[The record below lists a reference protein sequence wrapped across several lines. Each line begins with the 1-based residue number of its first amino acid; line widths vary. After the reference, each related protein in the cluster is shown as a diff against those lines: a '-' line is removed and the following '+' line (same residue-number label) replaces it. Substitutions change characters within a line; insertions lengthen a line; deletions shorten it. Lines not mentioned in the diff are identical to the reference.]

1 MDRPHCCSV
10 RREEGGGRREEGG
23 GRRRRKIGRGRG
35 GVEGGGEGWDAHVL
49 RFFPPSVSFFENF
62 EMD

>member
-10 RREEGGGRREEGG
+10 RREEGG

-35 GVEGGGEGWDAHVL
+35 GGEGGGEGGDA
-49 RFFPPSVSFFENF
+49 RFSDFFLDRYRFLKILKWIKFRVS
-62 EMD
+62 DQ